1 MPWDFYGTFEEGDL
15 RLKNVV
21 TAYTNKNGEK
31 IDRSNSSQLAKGALP
46 LKYGMDPDMKDGQS
60 GIDVVIYR
68 YADVLLTLAECI
80 NRNEAVLQRKPLVW

>member
-1 MPWDFYGTFEEGDL
+1 MYK
-15 RLKNVV
+15 RQ
-21 TAYTNKNGEK
+21 AYTNKNGEK

-80 NRNEAVLQRKPLVW
+80 NRNEGSPTTEAIGLVNRVRKRAG

>member
-46 LKYGMDPDMKDGQS
+46 LKYGMDPDMKEKTGK
-60 GIDVVIYR
+60 
-68 YADVLLTLAECI
+68 AALTWLSIATLMCC
-80 NRNEAVLQRKPLVW
+80 